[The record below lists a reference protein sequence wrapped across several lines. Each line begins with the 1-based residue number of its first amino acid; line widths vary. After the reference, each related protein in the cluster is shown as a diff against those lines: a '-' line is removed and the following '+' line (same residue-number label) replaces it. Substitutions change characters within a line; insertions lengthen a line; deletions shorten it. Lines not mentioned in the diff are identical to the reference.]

1 MRAAPGET
9 EAPVRRNTRGPAAQT
24 DQEMA
29 WYQQIVD
36 QTIESS
42 YLTGFATLEEQA
54 APMLTAPAARRSGA
68 VRLLIPQHGVAAH
81 S

>member
-1 MRAAPGET
+1 
-9 EAPVRRNTRGPAAQT
+9 VQRNTRGPAAQT

-42 YLTGFATLEEQA
+42 YLKGFATLEEQA

-68 VRLLIPQHGVAAH
+68 VKLLIPQHGVAAH

>member
-1 MRAAPGET
+1 
-9 EAPVRRNTRGPAAQT
+9 
-24 DQEMA
+24 MA

-36 QTIESS
+36 QTIQSS
-42 YLTGFATLEEQA
+42 YLGRLATLEEQA

>member
-1 MRAAPGET
+1 
-9 EAPVRRNTRGPAAQT
+9 
-24 DQEMA
+24 MA

-54 APMLTAPAARRSGA
+54 APMLTALAARRSGA